1 MKKKT
6 KMLVIVL
13 VFIVMTIMVA
23 TKNFKKNN
31 NTLLQLA
38 PQGKKQMMG
47 YLFKTNNEKL
57 IVIDGG
63 TIDDTQQLIH
73 EINKNGNKVEAWFL
87 THAHDDHAEAFTQIV
102 KNTNIEIENIYVSV
116 NDFEWYEKNEPERL
130 EFTKSFLE
138 ILNSD
143 NIKNKVT
150 EPNLNQK
157 IVIDNIQIEI
167 LGIKNPEF
175 TENAG
180 NEQSM
185 VFTIDTGKTK
195 LLILGDI
202 GEKSSEKLLKNQ
214 KEKLKSDIV
223 QMSHHGQQG
232 ATKELYEAVNPK
244 ICLWPT
250 PEWLWNND
258 IGTGKNSGSWR
269 TLKTRSWM
277 QQLNVKEHY
286 VAKDGNITIKIR

>member
-13 VFIVMTIMVA
+13 VLIVLTIIVA
-23 TKNFKKNN
+23 TINLKKYNN
-31 NTLLQLA
+31 ILLQLA
-38 PQGKKQMMG
+38 PQGTRQMMG
-47 YLFKTNNEKL
+47 YMLKTNTGKL

-63 TIDDTQQLIH
+63 TIDDTEQLIQQ
-73 EINKNGNKVEAWFL
+73 INKNGNKVDAWFL
-87 THAHDDHAEAFTQIV
+87 THAHDDHVGAFIQIV

-130 EFTKSFLE
+130 DFTKSFLE
-138 ILNSD
+138 ILNLDS
-143 NIKNKVT
+143 IKNKVI
-150 EPNLNQK
+150 EPKLNQK
-157 IVIDNIQIEI
+157 IAINDIQIEI

-175 TENAG
+175 TQNAG

-202 GEKSSEKLLKNQ
+202 GKNASEKLLETQ

-232 ATKELYEAVNPK
+232 ATKELYEAINPK

-258 IGTGKNSGSWR
+258 IGTGKNSGTWK
-269 TLKTRSWM
+269 TLETRSWM
-277 QQLNVKEHY
+277 QQLKVKEHY

>member
-1 MKKKT
+1 MKKKI
-6 KMLVIVL
+6 KILVIVL
-13 VFIVMTIMVA
+13 VVLIITIA
-23 TKNFKKNN
+23 TINFKKKNN
-31 NTLLQLA
+31 NTLIQLA
-38 PQGKKQMMG
+38 SQGTRQMMG
-47 YLFKTNNEKL
+47 YLLKTNTEKL

-63 TIDDTQQLIH
+63 TIDDAEQLIQQ
-73 EINKNGNKVEAWFL
+73 INENGNKVDAWFL
-87 THAHDDHAEAFTQIV
+87 THAHDDHVGAFTQIV
-102 KNTNIEIENIYVSV
+102 KNPDIEIENIYVSV
-116 NDFEWYEKNEPERL
+116 NNFEWYEKNEPERL
-130 EFTKSFLE
+130 DFTKSFLE
-138 ILNSD
+138 ILNLDS
-143 NIKNKVT
+143 IKNKVVELT
-150 EPNLNQK
+150 LNQK
-157 IVIDNIQIEI
+157 IAIDDIQIEI

-175 TENAG
+175 IENAG

-202 GEKSSEKLLKNQ
+202 GKKASEKLLETQ

-258 IGTGKNSGSWR
+258 IGTGENTGLWK
-269 TLKTRSWM
+269 TLETRSWM
-277 QQLNVKEHY
+277 QQLNVKRNY